1 MQLLRG
7 AYRLGAAR
15 QRVVRQRLGGAAL
28 EADDAL
34 GALERSRCPG
44 DHPVVSLY
52 QVAPA
57 AVPKGPQMAA
67 TTTLETNSAAQRR
80 LAKELAALDRSID
93 KEQVGPRRLELLR
106 EQASVSDKL
115 EALRSTRV

>member
-1 MQLLRG
+1 
-7 AYRLGAAR
+7 
-15 QRVVRQRLGGAAL
+15 
-28 EADDAL
+28 
-34 GALERSRCPG
+34 
-44 DHPVVSLY
+44 
-52 QVAPA
+52 
-57 AVPKGPQMAA
+57 MAA

-80 LAKELAALDRSID
+80 LAKALAALDRSID

>member
-1 MQLLRG
+1 
-7 AYRLGAAR
+7 
-15 QRVVRQRLGGAAL
+15 
-28 EADDAL
+28 
-34 GALERSRCPG
+34 
-44 DHPVVSLY
+44 
-52 QVAPA
+52 
-57 AVPKGPQMAA
+57 MAA

-80 LAKELAALDRSID
+80 LAKELATLDRAID

>member
-1 MQLLRG
+1 MG
-7 AYRLGAAR
+7 
-15 QRVVRQRLGGAAL
+15 
-28 EADDAL
+28 
-34 GALERSRCPG
+34 
-44 DHPVVSLY
+44 
-52 QVAPA
+52 
-57 AVPKGPQMAA
+57 A
-67 TTTLETNSAAQRR
+67 TTMLETNSAAQRR

>member
-1 MQLLRG
+1 
-7 AYRLGAAR
+7 
-15 QRVVRQRLGGAAL
+15 
-28 EADDAL
+28 
-34 GALERSRCPG
+34 
-44 DHPVVSLY
+44 
-52 QVAPA
+52 
-57 AVPKGPQMAA
+57 MAA

-106 EQASVSDKL
+106 EQAAVSDKL